1 MVTYLE
7 QFISEGFMRLL
18 GNNIWVGMVFV
29 GFFVAFVLMQRSS
42 LESKAVILI
51 PVSMLA
57 VIFIPWLFIITG
69 LIAGFLVMGA
79 IQKLQQQ

>member
-7 QFISEGFMRLL
+7 QFISTGFQQVL
-18 GNNIWVGMVFV
+18 GNNIWIGMVFV
-29 GFFVAFVLMQRSS
+29 GFFVAFVLMQKSS
-42 LESKAVILI
+42 MESKAVILI

-57 VIFIPWLFIITG
+57 IIFIPWLFIIVG
-69 LIAGFLVMGA
+69 LVCGFLVMGA